1 MIRRNSSIRPL
12 TLPRRSSGYHDLS
25 LDTEMASASAIRQ
38 AVFQAYEAYKTGRTG
53 ETAAAGA
60 GSLLPASLENQL
72 PPASRR
78 LLAAALASY
87 GPVRLNDFSSIL
99 SYRLLTLSRKELSS
113 FQDVGE
119 DLAAR
124 MENCRFQFTTAE
136 AFADLL
142 KTRQLTHT
150 RITRALCH
158 ILLGLTQADLD
169 ARKAAGWPVYLRAL
183 GFRESARPLLAEI
196 KKRSAYPLL
205 VKAADAS
212 SILPPEQ
219 LALFEQDV
227 SAAHVYEAV
236 KENRRG
242 GAPIHEYTR
251 SPIVVP

>member
-1 MIRRNSSIRPL
+1 MGMKKREKKVLNAGGQVLRD
-12 TLPRRSSGYHDLS
+12 GV
-25 LDTEMASASAIRQ
+25 LDEAKAEMNAP
-38 AVFQAYEAYKTGRTG
+38 
-53 ETAAAGA
+53 AAK
-60 GSLLPASLENQL
+60 SKK
-72 PPASRR
+72 RV
-78 LLAAALASY
+78 LAAALASY

-124 MENCRFQFTTAE
+124 MENYRFQFTTAE

-150 RITRALCH
+150 RVTRALCH
-158 ILLGLTQADLD
+158 ILLGLTQAELD

-196 KKRSAYPLL
+196 KKRSACPLL

-219 LALFEQDV
+219 FALFEQDV